1 MWDAST
7 GALLRTLN
15 VEGAILSMASGRDWV
30 RDTQRG
36 AAFAMG
42 HQPRLGAGSQVFEL
56 EEGVLRM
63 ILDRV

>member
-1 MWDAST
+1 VWDAST
-7 GALLRTLN
+7 GALLRTIN
-15 VEGAILSMASGRDWV
+15 VEGSIYSVASGPDWV
-30 RDTQRG
+30 QRS

-42 HQPRLGAGSQVFEL
+42 HQPRLGAGSQVLEL